1 MSEQLRPGDTR
12 SAQTEDGKQIV
23 YITGVDGGIR
33 IHCPFYGIDYRMS
46 GPCYSEEPVIHSV
59 KTSITSILR
68 KADQARVSSQTREYP
83 KPLETQDG
91 DLIAY
96 IHIGQDSTVADC
108 LAIGYSFP
116 SNQKYDADFERAF
129 ELGVKSHAEHILEQ
143 ASAGLSDHSRE
154 TFEFA
159 RRIAN
164 SNGRLPLAFVQNFDV
179 SGDPHLKFHINL

>member
-1 MSEQLRPGDTR
+1 MSEQLRPGDARPTR
-12 SAQTEDGKQIV
+12 TEDGKQIV
-23 YITGVDGGIR
+23 YITGVDGGVR
-33 IHCPFYGIDYRMS
+33 IHCPSHGMDYRIPE
-46 GPCYSEEPVIHSV
+46 PCYSEEPVIHSV

-68 KADQARVSSQTREYP
+68 KAEQERVSWQAQEYP

-96 IHIGQDSTVADC
+96 IHIGRDSTVANC
-108 LAIGYSFP
+108 LAIGYSLP

-129 ELGVKSHAEHILEQ
+129 QSGVKSHAEHILEQ
-143 ASAGLSDHSRE
+143 ASAEQSGHSRE
-154 TFEFA
+154 TLEFA

-164 SNGRLPLAFVQNFDV
+164 SNGRPPLAFVRDFDV